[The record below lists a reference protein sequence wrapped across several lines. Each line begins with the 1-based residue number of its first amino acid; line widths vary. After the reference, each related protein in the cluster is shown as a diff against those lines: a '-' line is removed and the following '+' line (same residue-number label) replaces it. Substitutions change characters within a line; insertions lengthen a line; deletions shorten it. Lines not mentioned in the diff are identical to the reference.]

1 MDDDRSRWR
10 GMMSGSA
17 RVLAIAFVL
26 LGTRTAAWA
35 ADGEPKKLQ
44 VDVLPYAWVTGIYG
58 SATIKGRTTKLDVSP
73 SEVLDLLFGG
83 NAFAAAGYLSLDY
96 DRFFLFGDSMGGYA
110 EVAVN
115 ETIPTQL
122 CNLTV
127 KARSKIKFV
136 IADFGLGYRLGQWML
151 PDRKRPL
158 TLGVF
163 LGTRYMWY
171 LSTLS
176 ATAGVVHG
184 AERSANVEDD
194 FAWADPLIGLRWS
207 APLLD
212 WVSLDFRGDIGG
224 FGASSKLVWGLVG
237 TFRVWIPWTPIESVD
252 PYLALGYRVVD
263 FDRSK
268 SAGNI
273 DLQYRG
279 PLLGLG
285 FAF

>member
-1 MDDDRSRWR
+1 
-10 GMMSGSA
+10 
-17 RVLAIAFVL
+17 
-26 LGTRTAAWA
+26 
-35 ADGEPKKLQ
+35 
-44 VDVLPYAWVTGIYG
+44 
-58 SATIKGRTTKLDVSP
+58 
-73 SEVLDLLFGG
+73 
-83 NAFAAAGYLSLDY
+83 
-96 DRFFLFGDSMGGYA
+96 
-110 EVAVN
+110 
-115 ETIPTQL
+115 
-122 CNLTV
+122 
-127 KARSKIKFV
+127 
-136 IADFGLGYRLGQWML
+136 
-151 PDRKRPL
+151 
-158 TLGVF
+158 
-163 LGTRYMWY
+163 MWY
-171 LSTLS
+171 LSKLS

-212 WVSLDFRGDIGG
+212 WISLDFRGDIGG
-224 FGASSKLVWGLVG
+224 FGASSKLTWGLVG

-268 SAGNI
+268 SAGTI